1 MNSDSTPASLAGL
14 TLEQKR
20 ALLAQQLSKR
30 KKPRTFPTSF
40 AQQRLWLVDQLEPG
54 SAFYNV
60 PVATRLKGALDTAA
74 LERSLV
80 EIVRR
85 HEALRTTI
93 SVVEG
98 EPVQVVSPST
108 EASLPIVDLRHMHE
122 EAREAEAH
130 RLAEEEARKP
140 FDLAQGPLIRTTLL
154 RIGEQDHMLLL
165 TMHHIVSDGWS
176 MQVFYEEMESLY
188 NAYIAGQ
195 LSPLAELPVQ
205 YADYAVWQREWLQG
219 ETLQAQLDYWKA
231 QLAGAPPLLEL
242 PTDRPRPHAQTYGGG
257 HQAIHLP
264 VSLARQLEALGRRE
278 GATLFMVLLA
288 AFDTLFYRY
297 TGQSDVV
304 VGSPIAGRTRQEIEG
319 LIGFFVN
326 TLVLRASFAGDPTF
340 KEALRRVRETAL
352 GAYDHQD
359 VPFERL
365 VEELQPERSLGRTPF
380 FQVMFVLQNARIAD
394 PKLQGIEA
402 HTFIVDSGT
411 AKFDL
416 SLDMQNDEEGLHGV
430 LEYNLD
436 LFDASTITRM
446 LGHFQ
451 TLLEGIVANPNRRVS
466 ELPLLTQEERHTL
479 LVEWNDTHKDYPQD
493 GCIHQLFEEQVERTP
508 DAIAVVFGQ
517 EQITYQELNSR
528 ANQLARHLRGL
539 GVGSEVLAGLC
550 VERSIEMV
558 VGLFG
563 ILKAGGAYVPLDPSY
578 PKDRLAYILE
588 DSRAPVLVTQ
598 KGLSLAGELSQGV
611 QVVYLDGEEGRIED
625 ENADDI
631 GQEEGGVT
639 PENVAYAIYT
649 SGSTG
654 LPKGVLGLHR
664 GAINRF
670 RWMWETYPFTAGEV
684 CCQKTALSFVDSIW
698 EVFGPLLQG
707 VPLVIIPDGV
717 LKDPELFLGAL
728 AGSGVTRLVLVPSLL
743 RVLLDTTNDLDAKLP
758 RLKIWATSGEALPAE
773 LAQRFKELLP
783 GRTLLNVYGSS
794 EVSADVTWHDLSR
807 ESADLSRAPIGRP
820 IANTQVYLLDRH
832 LQPVP
837 IGVPGELYVGGA
849 NLARGYLGKPDLTAE
864 RFVPNPFVSTEYRVS
879 STEFTQHSALST
891 RLYKMGDLGR
901 YLPDGSIEYLGRADY
916 QTKIHGFRV
925 EPDEIAAT
933 LAQHE
938 AVRECVV
945 VAREDSPGD
954 RRLVAY
960 AVLREADGAA
970 ASDLRLFLRQK
981 LPDHMIPSAFVLLET
996 MPLTP
1001 SGKVDRR
1008 ALPPPEQGRL
1018 EEDSSYVAPRDVV
1031 EGVLAGMWAEMLRL
1045 ERVGVY
1051 DSFFELGGHSLMAM
1065 QLISRIREAFR
1076 VDFPLR
1082 QMFEDPTVAGM
1093 SAALVAQETKPGRTL
1108 KVAQLLQQL
1117 EGMSEA
1123 EVLST
1128 IQEQQAKRGT
1138 L

>member
-1 MNSDSTPASLAGL
+1 MSTTDRPLADL
-14 TLEQKR
+14 SPQEKR
-20 ALLAQQLSKR
+20 ALLAEQLSKR
-30 KKPRTFPTSF
+30 KKSRTFPTSF

-60 PVATRLKGALDTAA
+60 PVATRLKGPLDTQA
-74 LERSLV
+74 LERSLA

-98 EPVQVVSPST
+98 EPVQVVAPSV
-108 EASLPIVDLRHMHE
+108 EASLPVVDLRHLHE
-122 EAREAEAH
+122 EAREVEAH
-130 RLAEEEARKP
+130 RLAEEEARTP

-195 LSPLAELPVQ
+195 PSPLPELPVQ

-219 ETLQAQLDYWKA
+219 ETLKAQLDYWKV

-242 PTDRPRPHAQTYGGG
+242 PTDRPRPPAQTYGGG
-257 HQAIHLP
+257 HETIHLP

-288 AFDTLFYRY
+288 AFDTLLHRY

-319 LIGFFVN
+319 LVGFFVN
-326 TLVLRASFAGDPTF
+326 TLVLRTSFEGDPTF
-340 KEALRRVRETAL
+340 RETIRRVRETAL

-380 FQVMFVLQNARIAD
+380 FQVMFVLQNAAISD
-394 PKLQGIEA
+394 PKLQGIES

-416 SLDMQNDEEGLHGV
+416 SLDMLNDEEGLHGV

-436 LFDASTITRM
+436 LFDTATITRM

-451 TLLEGIVANPNRRVS
+451 TLLEGIGANPNRRVS
-466 ELPLLTQEERHTL
+466 ELPLLTEEERHIL
-479 LVEWNDTHKDYPQD
+479 LVEWNDTHRDYPQ
-493 GCIHQLFEEQVERTP
+493 GQCIHQLFEEQVQRTP
-508 DAIAVVFGQ
+508 GAVAVVFGQ
-517 EQITYQELNSR
+517 EQVTYRELNSR
-528 ANQLARHLRGL
+528 ANKLARHLRKL
-539 GVGSEVLAGLC
+539 GVGPEVLVGLC
-550 VERSIEMV
+550 VERSVEMV
-558 VGLFG
+558 VGLLG

-578 PKDRLAYILE
+578 PKDRLAYILV

-598 KGLSLAGELSQGV
+598 KGLSLAGELSHGV
-611 QVVYLDGEEGRIED
+611 QVVYLDGDQGTVNDESEED
-625 ENADDI
+625 LAP
-631 GQEEGGVT
+631 EEIGVT
-639 PENVAYAIYT
+639 TENVAYAIYT

-717 LKDPELFLGAL
+717 LKDPALFLGAL
-728 AGSGVTRLVLVPSLL
+728 EANSVTRLVLVPSLL
-743 RVLLDTTNDLDAKLP
+743 RVLLDTTSDLNARLP

-794 EVSADVTWHDLSR
+794 EVSADVTWHDLSQ
-807 ESADLSRAPIGRP
+807 ESTDLSRAPIGRP

-832 LQPVP
+832 MQPVP

-864 RFVPNPFVSTEYRVS
+864 RFLPNPFARGEERGAGG
-879 STEFTQHSALST
+879 EGITQYAIRNTT
-891 RLYKMGDLGR
+891 RLYKMGDLAR
-901 YLPDGSIEYLGRADY
+901 YLPDGSIEFLGRADY

-933 LAQHE
+933 LTQSE

-960 AVLREADGAA
+960 AVLREPEGAA
-970 ASDLRLFLRQK
+970 ASDLRLYLRQK
-981 LPDHMIPSAFVLLET
+981 LPDHMIPSAFVLLEA

-1008 ALPPPEQGRL
+1008 ALPPPEQGLL
-1018 EEDSSYVAPRDVV
+1018 EEGSGYVAPRDVI
-1031 EGVLAGMWAEMLRL
+1031 EEVLAGMWAEILRL

-1051 DSFFELGGHSLMAM
+1051 DNFFELGGHSLLAM

-1076 VDFPLR
+1076 MDFPLR
-1082 QMFEDPTVAGM
+1082 LMFEDPTVAGM
-1093 SAALVAQETKPGRTL
+1093 SAALIAQETKPGRTL

>member
-1 MNSDSTPASLAGL
+1 MNSDSSPASLAGL
-14 TLEQKR
+14 TLEEKR

-60 PVATRLKGALDTAA
+60 PVATRLKGPLDTQA
-74 LERSLV
+74 LERSLA

-98 EPVQVVSPST
+98 EPVQVVAPSA
-108 EASLPIVDLRHMHE
+108 EASLPIVDLIRLPV

-154 RIGEQDHMLLL
+154 RNGEQDHMLLL

-188 NAYIAGQ
+188 NAYTAGQ
-195 LSPLAELPVQ
+195 PSPLPELPVQ

-257 HQAIHLP
+257 HESIHLP
-264 VSLARQLEALGRRE
+264 TSLARQLEALGRRE

-288 AFDTLFYRY
+288 AFDTLLHRY

-326 TLVLRASFAGDPTF
+326 TLVLRTSFEGDPTF
-340 KEALRRVRETAL
+340 REALRRVRETAL

-380 FQVMFVLQNARIAD
+380 FQVMFVLQNAPIAN
-394 PKLQGIEA
+394 PQLQDIQSN
-402 HTFIVDSGT
+402 TFIVDSGT

-436 LFDASTITRM
+436 LFDTSTITRM

-466 ELPLLTQEERHTL
+466 ELPLLTQEELHTL
-479 LVEWNDTHKDYPQD
+479 LVEWNATGKDYPQ
-493 GCIHQLFEEQVERTP
+493 GRCIHQLFEEQVQRTP
-508 DAIAVVFGQ
+508 DAVAVILGQ
-517 EQITYQELNSR
+517 EQVTYTELNSR
-528 ANQLARHLRGL
+528 ANKLARHLRKL
-539 GVGSEVLAGLC
+539 GVGPEVLVGLC

-558 VGLFG
+558 VGLLG

-598 KGLSLAGELSQGV
+598 KGLSLAGELSHGV
-611 QVVYLDGEEGRIED
+611 QVVYLDGDQGTVNDESEEDLAPGEI
-625 ENADDI
+625 
-631 GQEEGGVT
+631 GVT

-654 LPKGVLGLHR
+654 LPKGVMGLHR

-670 RWMWETYPFTAGEV
+670 RWMWETYPFEAGEV

-717 LKDPELFLGAL
+717 LKDPVLFLGAL

-758 RLKIWATSGEALPAE
+758 GLNIWATSGEALPAE

-783 GRTLLNVYGSS
+783 GRTLLNIYGSS
-794 EVSADVTWHDLSR
+794 EVSADVTWYDLSR
-807 ESADLSRAPIGRP
+807 ESIELSRAPIGRP

-832 LQPVP
+832 MQPVP

-864 RFVPNPFVSTEYRVS
+864 RFTPNPFASTEYRVP
-879 STEFTQHSALST
+879 STELSQDVALGT
-891 RLYKMGDLGR
+891 RLYRMGDLGR

-933 LAQHE
+933 LTRNE

-960 AVLREADGAA
+960 VVLREPEGAA

-981 LPDHMIPSAFVLLET
+981 LPDHMIPSALVLLEA

-1018 EEDSSYVAPRDVV
+1018 EEDSGYVAPRDVV
-1031 EGVLAGMWAEMLRL
+1031 EEVLAGMWAEMLRL

-1051 DSFFELGGHSLMAM
+1051 DSFFELGGHSLLAM
-1065 QLISRIREAFR
+1065 QLISRIRESFR

-1093 SAALVAQETKPGRTL
+1093 SAALIAQEAKPGRTL